1 MAAPPQGW
9 ESGIALRPVFESAV
23 SRRLAIPADDAAAY
37 GERLDAAFARAS
49 VQLARAQY
57 VPVVDRSPQVQALLI
72 YGRDD
77 AGRWHPIGAAPVST
91 GSRGGF
97 EHVIT
102 PLGVFAHST
111 AEPVDAACATEQCR
125 SGRLTTRSRDVV
137 QRARLRKPRVFR
149 VS

>member
-1 MAAPPQGW
+1 
-9 ESGIALRPVFESAV
+9 LYDTAV
-23 SRRLAIPADDAAAY
+23 ARRLAIPADEATAY
-37 GERLDAAFARAS
+37 AERLVAALAGAS
-49 VQLARAQY
+49 VRLARAQH
-57 VPVVDRSPQVQALLI
+57 VLLVDRSPQVQALLI

-77 AGRWHPIGAAPVST
+77 AGRWHLIGAAPVST

-137 QRARLRKPRVFR
+137 QRARLRKPCVFR

>member
-1 MAAPPQGW
+1 M
-9 ESGIALRPVFESAV
+9 FESAV
-23 SRRLAIPADDAAAY
+23 SRRLAIPADAAAAN
-37 GERLDAAFARAS
+37 GERLDAAFARAG
-49 VQLARAQY
+49 VRLARAKH
-57 VPVVDRSPQVQALLI
+57 VMLVDRSPQMQALLI

-77 AGRWHPIGAAPVST
+77 AGRWHLIGAAPVST

-97 EHVIT
+97 GHFIT

-125 SGRLTTRSRDVV
+125 FGRLTTRSRDVV